1 MATSTGLS
9 TVALKVSGTAVDPTI
24 RPAASEPKSIAT
36 ARTSLIFTGSL
47 RQRSR
52 GFRWRPLVRRQ
63 RAVLFAESHRAWK
76 PDQASQS
83 AQHLF
88 RKHCRSSPTEPE
100 HARIAHPAPPWTLA
114 HEIGRAGRSPSGA
127 KSGCCAVGWI
137 HRAQRAYGLALSDVK
152 PFICERAPSYNKTT
166 RMIGGTATKK

>member
-1 MATSTGLS
+1 MASSTGLS
-9 TVALKVSGTAVDPTI
+9 TVALKVSGPVADPTI

-63 RAVLFAESHRAWK
+63 RAVLFTESHRAWK

-88 RKHCRSSPTEPE
+88 RKHCRGSPTEPR
-100 HARIAHPAPPWTLA
+100 HARIAHPVPPLDFDEKA
-114 HEIGRAGRSPSGA
+114 FNGSEVRSTYPSWPGFSWLVPA
-127 KSGCCAVGWI
+127 
-137 HRAQRAYGLALSDVK
+137 
-152 PFICERAPSYNKTT
+152 
-166 RMIGGTATKK
+166 